1 MPGIKVDITHEG
13 DNSEVV
19 IISVHGYIDSTTT
32 PELSMIIDHQ
42 IADGN
47 YMFIVNLKGVDY
59 ISSIGWGV
67 FISNL
72 KELREYGGDMIL
84 INMSPNVHN
93 IFDLMELSSII
104 KSFDELN
111 KAVELFLGV
120 RKQTALKQ
128 KTAGAE
134 TSGSGS
140 TTASASA
147 TSAKRVQPVQQT
159 PRAAA
164 PKQAPKP
171 TPKSKPKPARIPVNR
186 FGKRPAPI
194 ELVSES
200 TVSLDRDDAY
210 YTQER
215 LLEKHIVR
223 VILDKP
229 FLSAGKI
236 TKALRLPRY
245 GSVKKNKRKI
255 KQELIKLGLENR
267 EDRYEFALRNRR

>member
-72 KELREYGGDMIL
+72 KELREHGGDMIL

-93 IFDLMELSSII
+93 IFDLMELSAIV

-111 KAVELFLGV
+111 KAVVHFLGA
-120 RKQTALKQ
+120 RQQTALKQ
-128 KTAGAE
+128 KVVGAA
-134 TSGSGS
+134 TSG
-140 TTASASA
+140 TASKASSA
-147 TSAKRVQPVQQT
+147 TAAPTKPVPPVQQA
-159 PRAAA
+159 PRKTVSKPAA
-164 PKQAPKP
+164 KP
-171 TPKSKPKPARIPVNR
+171 TRTPVNR
-186 FGKRPAPI
+186 SGKRPAPI
-194 ELVSES
+194 ELVSEN
-200 TVSLDRDDAY
+200 TVNLDGHETR

-236 TKALRLPRY
+236 TKALKLPRY
-245 GSVKKNKRKI
+245 GSVKKSKRKI

>member
-1 MPGIKVDITHEG
+1 MPGITTDITHEG
-13 DNSEVV
+13 DKNEVV

-32 PELSMIIDHQ
+32 PELSMIIDRQ
-42 IADGN
+42 IVDGK
-47 YMFIVNLKGVDY
+47 YMLIVNLKGVDY

-72 KELREYGGDMIL
+72 KEMREHEGDIIL
-84 INMSPNVHN
+84 INMSSNVHN

-111 KAVELFLGV
+111 KAVEHFLGV
-120 RKQTALKQ
+120 GKQTALKQ
-128 KTAGAE
+128 KTVRAE
-134 TSGSGS
+134 TGGSGS
-140 TTASASA
+140 TTGSA
-147 TSAKRVQPVQQT
+147 TVTPVKRIQPVQQK
-159 PRAAA
+159 PKAAA
-164 PKQAPKP
+164 PKQVPKL
-171 TPKSKPKPARIPVNR
+171 TSKPKPTRIPVNR

-194 ELVSES
+194 ELVSEN
-200 TVSLDRDDAY
+200 TVNLDRDDAH
-210 YTQER
+210 YTQTR

-245 GSVKKNKRKI
+245 GSVKKSKRKI